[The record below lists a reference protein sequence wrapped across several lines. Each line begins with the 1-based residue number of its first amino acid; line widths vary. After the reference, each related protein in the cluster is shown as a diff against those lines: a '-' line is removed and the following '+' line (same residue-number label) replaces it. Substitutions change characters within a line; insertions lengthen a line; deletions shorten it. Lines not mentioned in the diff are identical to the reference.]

1 MTSLRTRTI
10 TALALTVIV
19 TACDKG
25 QLMGP
30 QADSAG
36 PMFNRYVAIGNSITA
51 GFQSFG
57 MNDSTQMEAYP
68 VLLAQQFGLD
78 IGTEFKIPAINSPG
92 CPPPFTNIF
101 TQTRLAGGSDSTC
114 TLRKVPV
121 PTSLNN
127 LAFPGAELVEALDY
141 TTSVLPSATDLYKT
155 LLLGGQTQIELARAI
170 RPTFVTVWLGNNDI
184 LGAVLD
190 QTDPG
195 SNTFI
200 TDPTV
205 FASRFTQLMSDLD
218 AIGSIEAGA
227 LIGVVQVALA
237 PYSSRGGAYFVA
249 AQSIPTLTVDANCL
263 DFDLVPPAG
272 TDSAFVLVP
281 FHYGAPLIAQ
291 ASAGIPTT
299 LDCSVQEVITAGES
313 LEMILTVAQYN
324 AAIEAEAMA
333 RGWIYLDP
341 NSALLQLAVDP
352 TAIRPFPAFDPSDP
366 QHEVAP
372 FGTAL
377 SRDGLHPSA
386 STHVILANMLIDA
399 INTAL
404 GLNIPPAQ

>member
-1 MTSLRTRTI
+1 MRGRSLSEDHIMQRRMTSLRTTTM

-30 QADSAG
+30 QAERAG

-170 RPTFVTVWLGNNDI
+170 RPTFVTLSQS
-184 LGAVLD
+184 A
-190 QTDPG
+190 T
-195 SNTFI
+195 
-200 TDPTV
+200 
-205 FASRFTQLMSDLD
+205 ASR
-218 AIGSIEAGA
+218 
-227 LIGVVQVALA
+227 QVFSRLA
-237 PYSSRGGAYFVA
+237 
-249 AQSIPTLTVDANCL
+249 
-263 DFDLVPPAG
+263 
-272 TDSAFVLVP
+272 
-281 FHYGAPLIAQ
+281 
-291 ASAGIPTT
+291 
-299 LDCSVQEVITAGES
+299 
-313 LEMILTVAQYN
+313 
-324 AAIEAEAMA
+324 
-333 RGWIYLDP
+333 
-341 NSALLQLAVDP
+341 
-352 TAIRPFPAFDPSDP
+352 
-366 QHEVAP
+366 
-372 FGTAL
+372 
-377 SRDGLHPSA
+377 
-386 STHVILANMLIDA
+386 
-399 INTAL
+399 
-404 GLNIPPAQ
+404 